1 MGYYK
6 HGSEWSEP
14 IHGKLVMNTITT
26 TSTHP
31 VAANAVKLALMADQS
46 KTFVNDMQSIVTAGE
61 TVKLGP
67 LTILQDMREI
77 YTDDELAL
85 FPKPGSEAPNGNT
98 NGNYDVYYDGVTE
111 SGKPRKQSFY
121 KMFASSTEYGATIA
135 AMKKNL
141 AAAKNKSADAPEHM
155 LLWPV
160 AKLSSEIAKW
170 SQRDTAYSG
179 KIRQAMELH
188 FQFEAI
194 KAFDKVTCRFITT
207 EMPDPDNAGKTIEVL
222 ADTVAPIEIVS
233 KVNLTEA
240 KAFTPAQF
248 MALDLDKAMEKGGT
262 WSAIVLSASRGTKAK
277 QETKDSQN
285 ISDVNGFLTAINLMA
300 GFVYDDYDA
309 GTMSKHYAKLL
320 KEIEKDEESLILV
333 HKLGDMLDD
342 LTTKTQAAY
351 VKAVQKRKEGGNK
364 QAA

>member
-1 MGYYK
+1 
-6 HGSEWSEP
+6 
-14 IHGKLVMNTITT
+14 MNTITT

-46 KTFVNDMQSIVTAGE
+46 ETFVNDMQSIVTAGE

-85 FPKPGSEAPNGNT
+85 FPKPGSEAPANGNT

-121 KMFASSTEYGATIA
+121 KMFAASTEYGATIA

-179 KIRQAMELH
+179 KIRQAMDLH

-194 KAFDKVTCRFITT
+194 KSFDKVTCRFITV
-207 EMPDPDNAGKTIEVL
+207 EMPDPEKEGQTIEVL

-262 WSAIVLSASRGTKAK
+262 WSAIVLSASRGTKSK
-277 QETKDSQN
+277 QETKVAAATITDIETFKS
-285 ISDVNGFLTAINLMA
+285 AINDMA
-300 GFVYDDYDA
+300 SFVYEDFDA
-309 GTMSKHYAKLL
+309 GKMSKDYAKLI
-320 KEIEKDEESLILV
+320 KQIENDDETLILV
-333 HKLGDMLDD
+333 HKLGDMLDE
-342 LTTKTQAAY
+342 LCTKTQARY
-351 VKAVQKRKEGGNK
+351 IKVT
-364 QAA
+364 QAAKEKANAA